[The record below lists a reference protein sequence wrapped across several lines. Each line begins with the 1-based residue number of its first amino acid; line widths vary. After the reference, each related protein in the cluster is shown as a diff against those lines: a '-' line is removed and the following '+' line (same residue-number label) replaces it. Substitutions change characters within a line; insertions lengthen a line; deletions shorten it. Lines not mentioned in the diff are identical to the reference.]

1 MLRCRKLRD
10 HASAAALSMTKTSCC
25 LGPNKSTMFVAWD
38 EVKSRLVLTC
48 RVSLETQVDAAAVFP
63 STQELLNCDVTVFS
77 VYTRV
82 AV

>member
-1 MLRCRKLRD
+1 
-10 HASAAALSMTKTSCC
+10 
-25 LGPNKSTMFVAWD
+25 MFVAWD